1 MKNKK
6 YYAIKIGNNVKDII
20 VEEWEE
26 CKKYTQGY
34 PAIYKSFKNKREAK
48 RYLENFSNEEIQY
61 YLIKYEMQRFLRL
74 KEKIEMKYHFE
85 IPDYIIDEMINGKH
99 INNLICLINIAVM
112 NNRISK
118 KDAEILKKREYNKYI
133 LKSKS

>member
-1 MKNKK
+1 M
-6 YYAIKIGNNVKDII
+6 
-20 VEEWEE
+20 
-26 CKKYTQGY
+26 
-34 PAIYKSFKNKREAK
+34 
-48 RYLENFSNEEIQY
+48 ENFSNEEIQY